1 MTDKLLELFN
11 KEWPI
16 KLSKELE
23 GSLIYV
29 LDFSI
34 AKTKAD
40 MIESGRLQIDPNSIL
55 NYNWIRFKDEDGY

>member
-16 KLSKELE
+16 KLPKELE

-40 MIESGRLQIDPNSIL
+40 MIESGRL
-55 NYNWIRFKDEDGY
+55 